1 MKKLA
6 SLVFVFAL
14 AASGTRAQST
24 IGLPAIRNY
33 TSAESHA
40 GVGTWDIAQDS
51 LGRLYFANDGG
62 LLTYDGAHWQ
72 HYALPNKAAIRSL
85 AIDEAGRIYVGGAD
99 EIGYFFPGEGGV
111 LHYHSLKERL
121 PVIAQQFADIWNI
134 VVYRGGVFFRTNEA
148 IIRWKD
154 SAMRVF
160 DAPDNWQ
167 LLAVADSSL
176 FAVDKTLGVE
186 VYRDG
191 RWAVAASLPS
201 PLHITGIVP
210 YKKDSFLVATLKNGL
225 YVLSGGVLVRRPVSA
240 DPLLENDLISNVRVL
255 GPDRFGIGT
264 STAGVLIL
272 DGEGR
277 LVQQFASGEGLQNNH
292 VLRMMTD
299 REGDLW
305 LGLQNGVSFVHY
317 NTSVKLI
324 RPMRNNQ
331 LVCNSVRIFDGRL
344 YIGTSNG
351 LYSLRLDPAVRDI
364 STMKGGFTE
373 VANTKGQ
380 VWGLEAADGWLL
392 AGHQDGAL
400 VVEAGQPEAG
410 QARKSEARSRS
421 GGESRQRSAGRQ
433 GSGGEKAMP
442 VINKQGVW
450 SFVSVGSGSVVAGTY
465 TGLVWLR
472 DTAGRMVD
480 KGKMNELYEALP
492 VIAYDG
498 RGTVWASHPYRG
510 VFRNPLFVGA
520 RDSSA
525 RGTEARGPSAR
536 GPAFSH
542 YGIKEGLPSNLN
554 NYVVVLKG
562 KVVVGTEKGVFE
574 YDSTVDR
581 FRRSAFFEPI
591 FGDTSVEYLRADKDG
606 DIWFVSQQRVGVID
620 FGKPSG
626 KDGYSVVYFPE
637 LNGQTV
643 KGNAAIY
650 PYDKENVFVGSN
662 EGVYHLNYSRYLE
675 ARGGVSVLMGSV
687 TAIAE
692 RDSLVYGGF
701 GGVSAVRLPN
711 HWNSFHFEYASPLY
725 APSEPVDFSY
735 RLEGF
740 DQEWSDWTEKTE
752 KDYTNLPYGKYTFSV
767 RARDGLGKVSAP
779 ARFLLAV
786 NPAWY
791 QTGWAYGLYFLMAVA
806 LAWLV
811 RRGQRR
817 RAEQLRKRY
826 EAEQERRNYLHSL
839 ELDRKEKGLIALQN
853 AKLEG
858 ELQFRNKELAT
869 AAMHLVERGGILSSI
884 REELMAVIKRLN
896 TPNLS
901 FEFRSVFKMIGE
913 TEKSDEDWNRFAL
926 YFDEVHNNYLTT
938 LKTKFPQLSNTD
950 LKLCAYLRLNLSSK
964 EIAQLLNISLKGVE
978 VSRYRLRKKL
988 GLATEVNLH
997 DFLIETTGPPAAE
1010 GKI

>member
-1 MKKLA
+1 MEKLA
-6 SLVFVFAL
+6 SLVFAFAFL
-14 AASGTRAQST
+14 VASGARSQST

-72 HYALPNKAAIRSL
+72 HYALPNRAAIRSL
-85 AIDEAGRIYVGGAD
+85 AIDEAGRVYVGGAD
-99 EIGYFFPGEGGV
+99 EIGFFSPAAGGV
-111 LHYHSLKERL
+111 LTYHSLKEKL

-134 VVYRGGVFFRTNEA
+134 VLFHDAVFFRTNEA

-154 SAMRVF
+154 GVMRVF
-160 DAPDNWQ
+160 DAPENWQ
-167 LLAVADSSL
+167 LMTVADTSL
-176 FAVDKTLGVE
+176 FAVDKERGLEIYRGEQWE
-186 VYRDG
+186 VL
-191 RWAVAASLPS
+191 ASLPA

-210 YKKDSFLVATLKNGL
+210 YKKDSFLVTTLKNGL
-225 YVLSGGVLVRRPVSA
+225 YVLAGNALVRRPVAA
-240 DPLLENDLISNVRVL
+240 DALLTNDLIDNVRVL
-255 GPDRFGIGT
+255 GPDSFGIGT
-264 STAGVLIL
+264 ATGGVLIL

-277 LVQQFASGEGLQNNH
+277 LVQQFSSSEGLQNNH
-292 VLRMMTD
+292 VLRMLTD
-299 REGDLW
+299 RDGDLW

-324 RPMRNNQ
+324 RPMRDNQ
-331 LVCNSVRIFDGRL
+331 LVSNSVRIFDGRL

-351 LYSLRLDPAVRDI
+351 LYSIGLDPAIRDI

-380 VWGLEAADGWLL
+380 VWGLEEIGGRLL

-400 VVEAGQPEAG
+400 EVSGTEAETVM
-410 QARKSEARSRS
+410 
-421 GGESRQRSAGRQ
+421 SRQGVWDFVSA
-433 GSGGEKAMP
+433 GGEK
-442 VINKQGVW
+442 I
-450 SFVSVGSGSVVAGTY
+450 VAGTY
-465 TGLVWLR
+465 TGLEFVR
-472 DTAGRMVD
+472 DKAGRLSEGEKVN
-480 KGKMNELYEALP
+480 GLYESLP

-498 RGTVWASHPYRG
+498 NVTVWASHPYRG
-510 VFRNPLFVGA
+510 VFRNPLFEIG
-520 RDSSA
+520 
-525 RGTEARGPSAR
+525 EKE
-536 GPAFSH
+536 PAFSH
-542 YGIKEGLPSNLN
+542 YSIKEGLPSNLD
-554 NYVVVLKG
+554 NYVAVVRG
-562 KVVVGTEKGVFE
+562 KVVVGTEKGVYE
-574 YDSTVDR
+574 YDAAADR
-581 FRRSAFFEPI
+581 FVRSVFFEPI
-591 FGDTSVEYLRADKDG
+591 FGDTSVEYLRPDKDG
-606 DIWFVSQQRVGVID
+606 GIWFVSQQRVGVID
-620 FGKPSG
+620 FGKASAKG
-626 KDGYSVVYFPE
+626 AYSVVYFPE

-643 KGNAAIY
+643 KGAPGIY
-650 PYDKENVFVGSN
+650 PYDKENIFVGSN

-675 ARGGVSVLMGSV
+675 ARDSVTVLMGMV
-687 TAIAE
+687 KAIAE
-692 RDSLVYGGF
+692 KDSMVFGGF
-701 GGVSAVRLPN
+701 GVSGSGPEVRLPN

-725 APSEPVDFSY
+725 AQSEPVAFSY

-740 DQEWSDWTEKTE
+740 DREWSDWTEKEE
-752 KDYTNLPYGKYTFSV
+752 KDYTNLPYGRYVFAV

-779 ARFLLAV
+779 VHFAFVV

-791 QTGWAYGLYFLMAVA
+791 QTGWAYGLYLLVA
-806 LAWLV
+806 LWFVWLV
-811 RRGQRR
+811 RQRQRR

-826 EAEQERRNYLHSL
+826 EEEQERRNYLHSL

-884 REELMAVIKRLN
+884 REELMAVIKRLS

-938 LKTKFPQLSNTD
+938 LKTKFPQLSPTD

-997 DFLIETTGPPAAE
+997 DFLIEVTGGAP
-1010 GKI
+1010 GDGG

>member
-1 MKKLA
+1 MEKLA
-6 SLVFVFAL
+6 RLVFVFVLL
-14 AASGTRAQST
+14 AASGARSQST

-40 GVGTWDIAQDS
+40 GVQTWDIAQDS

-72 HYALPNKAAIRSL
+72 RYALPNKAAIRSL
-85 AIDEAGRIYVGGAD
+85 AIDKAGRVYVGGAD
-99 EIGYFFPGEGGV
+99 EIGYFSPAANGS
-111 LHYHSLKERL
+111 LAYHSLKERL

-134 VVYRGGVFFRTNEA
+134 VLYQGAVFFRTNEA

-154 SAMRVF
+154 GVMRVF
-160 DAPDNWQ
+160 DAPENWQ
-167 LLAVADSSL
+167 LMTIADTCL
-176 FAVDKTLGVE
+176 FAVDKKLGVE
-186 VYRDG
+186 VYRG
-191 RWAVAASLPS
+191 GQWIVAASLPS
-201 PLHITGIVP
+201 PLHITGLVP
-210 YKKDSFLVATLKNGL
+210 FKKDCFLVTTLKNGL
-225 YVLSGGVLVRRPVSA
+225 YVLNGGVLARRPVPA
-240 DPLLENDLISNVRVL
+240 DPLLENDLIGNVRVL

-277 LVQQFASGEGLQNNH
+277 LVQQFSSSEGLQNNH

-299 REGDLW
+299 RAGDLW

-331 LVCNSVRIFDGRL
+331 LVSNSVRIQNGRL

-351 LYSLRLDPAVRDI
+351 LYSLRLDPAIRDI
-364 STMKGGFTE
+364 STMKGGFTA

-380 VWGLEAADGWLL
+380 VWGLSSIGGLLL
-392 AGHQDGAL
+392 AGHQDGAF
-400 VVEAGQPEAG
+400 VVRGDVAEPIM
-410 QARKSEARSRS
+410 SS
-421 GGESRQRSAGRQ
+421 
-433 GSGGEKAMP
+433 
-442 VINKQGVW
+442 QGVW
-450 SFVSVGSGSVVAGTY
+450 DFDSVWTGSLVAGTY
-465 TGLVWLR
+465 TGLVWVHN
-472 DTAGRMVD
+472 TAGRLSE
-480 KGKMNELYEALP
+480 GKKVNRLYESLP
-492 VIAYDG
+492 VVANDG
-498 RGTVWASHPYRG
+498 QGNVWASHPYRG
-510 VFRNPLFVGA
+510 VFRCPLL
-520 RDSSA
+520 
-525 RGTEARGPSAR
+525 GTGDTLPE
-536 GPAFSH
+536 FSH
-542 YGIKEGLPSNLN
+542 CGIKQGLPSNSNDYLT
-554 NYVVVLKG
+554 VVRG
-562 KVVVGTEKGVFE
+562 KVVVGTERGVFE
-574 YDSTVDR
+574 YDSAADR
-581 FRRSAFFEPI
+581 FKRSAFFEPI
-591 FGDTSVEYLRADKDG
+591 FGDTSVEYLRPDG
-606 DIWFVSQQRVGVID
+606 DGEIWFVSQQRVGVID
-620 FGKPSG
+620 FNKASAKGR
-626 KDGYSVVYFPE
+626 YSVVYFPE
-637 LNGQTV
+637 LKGQTV
-643 KGNAAIY
+643 KGDALIY
-650 PYDKENVFVGSN
+650 PYDKENIFIGSN

-675 ARGGVSVLMGSV
+675 TRGRVTVLMGV
-687 TAIAE
+687 VKAIAE
-692 RDSLVYGGF
+692 KDTVVFGGF
-701 GGVSAVRLPN
+701 GAAGSGAGGDGGVAGDGPEVRLPN

-725 APSEPVDFSY
+725 APSEPVEFSY

-740 DQEWSDWTEKTE
+740 DREWSDWTEKAE
-752 KDYTNLPYGKYTFSV
+752 KDYTNLSYGEYTFSV
-767 RARDGLGKVSAP
+767 RARDGLGTVSTP
-779 ARFLLAV
+779 ARFGLAV
-786 NPAWY
+786 DPAWY
-791 QTGWAYGLYFLMAVA
+791 QTGWAYGWYLAMALA

-811 RRGQRR
+811 RRRQRR

-839 ELDRKEKGLIALQN
+839 ELDRIEKGLIALQN

-884 REELMAVIKRLN
+884 REELMDVIKRLN

-901 FEFRSVFKMIGE
+901 FEFRSVFKMIGD

-988 GLATEVNLH
+988 ALATEVNLH
-997 DFLIETTGPPAAE
+997 DFLIEVTKG
-1010 GKI
+1010 I

>member
-1 MKKLA
+1 MEKLA
-6 SLVFVFAL
+6 SLVFAFAFL
-14 AASGTRAQST
+14 AASGVRSQST

-72 HYALPNKAAIRSL
+72 HYALPNRAAIRSL
-85 AIDEAGRIYVGGAD
+85 AIDEAGRVYVGGAD
-99 EIGYFFPGEGGV
+99 EIGFFSPGQGGV
-111 LHYHSLKERL
+111 LRYHSLKEKL
-121 PVIAQQFADIWNI
+121 PAVAQQFADIWNI
-134 VVYRGGVFFRTNEA
+134 VLYHGGVFFRTNEA

-154 SAMRVF
+154 GVMRVF

-167 LLAVADSSL
+167 LMTVADSTL
-176 FAVDKTLGVE
+176 FAVDKVKGLE
-186 VYRDG
+186 VYRG
-191 RWAVAASLPS
+191 EQWEVLASLPA

-210 YKKDSFLVATLKNGL
+210 YKKDSFLVTTMKNGL
-225 YVLSGGVLVRRPVSA
+225 YVLAGKVLVRRPVA
-240 DPLLENDLISNVRVL
+240 VDALLTNDLISNVRVL

-264 STAGVLIL
+264 ATGGVLIL
-272 DGEGR
+272 DEAGR
-277 LVQQFASGEGLQNNH
+277 LVQQFSSSEGLQNNH

-299 REGDLW
+299 RDGGLW

-324 RPMRNNQ
+324 RPMRDNQ
-331 LVCNSVRIFDGRL
+331 LVSNSVRIFGGRL

-351 LYSLRLDPAVRDI
+351 LYTLRLDPAIRDI
-364 STMKGGFTE
+364 STMKGEFTE

-380 VWGLEAADGWLL
+380 VWGLSDIDGQLL

-400 VVEAGQPEAG
+400 VVRGDVAE
-410 QARKSEARSRS
+410 
-421 GGESRQRSAGRQ
+421 
-433 GSGGEKAMP
+433 P
-442 VINKQGVW
+442 VINRQGVW
-450 SFVSVGSGSVVAGTY
+450 GFDSVGAGGVVAGTY
-465 TGLVWLR
+465 TGLVWVH
-472 DTAGRMVD
+472 DTAGQLSE
-480 KGKMNELYEALP
+480 GKKVNGLYEALP

-510 VFRNPLFVGA
+510 VFRNPLFGA
-520 RDSSA
+520 
-525 RGTEARGPSAR
+525 GGQEPG
-536 GPAFSH
+536 FSH
-542 YGIKEGLPSNLN
+542 YGIKEGLPSNSN
-554 NYVVVLKG
+554 DYVAVVHG
-562 KVVVGTEKGVFE
+562 KVVVGTERGVFE
-574 YDSTVDR
+574 YDSVADR

-591 FGDTSVEYLRADKDG
+591 FGDTSVEYLRTDKDG
-606 DIWFVSQQRVGVID
+606 EIWFVSQQRVGVID
-620 FGKPSG
+620 FGKVSAKG
-626 KDGYSVVYFPE
+626 AYSVVYFPE
-637 LNGQTV
+637 LSGQTV
-643 KGNAAIY
+643 KGAPGIY
-650 PYDKENVFVGSN
+650 PYDKENIFIGSN
-662 EGVYHLNYSRYLE
+662 EGVYDLNYSRYLA
-675 ARGGVSVLMGSV
+675 ARDRVTVLMGV
-687 TAIAE
+687 VKATAE
-692 RDSLVYGGF
+692 KDSILFGGF
-701 GGVSAVRLPN
+701 GVSGGGPEVQLPN

-725 APSEPVDFSY
+725 AQSEPVAFSY

-740 DQEWSDWTEKTE
+740 DREWSDWTEKAE
-752 KDYTNLPYGKYTFSV
+752 KDYTNLSYGRYLFSV
-767 RARDGLGKVSAP
+767 RARDGLGNVSAP
-779 ARFLLAV
+779 VSFAFVV

-791 QTGWAYGLYFLMAVA
+791 QTGWAYGLYLLAA
-806 LAWLV
+806 LGLAWLV
-811 RRGQRR
+811 RWRWRR
-817 RAEQLRKRY
+817 RADQLRKRY
-826 EAEQERRNYLHSL
+826 ETEQERRNYLHSL

-884 REELMAVIKRLN
+884 REELMAVIKRLS

-913 TEKSDEDWNRFAL
+913 TEKSDADWNRFAL

-938 LKTKFPQLSNTD
+938 LKTKFPQLSPTD

-964 EIAQLLNISLKGVE
+964 EIAQLLNISVKGVE

-997 DFLIETTGPPAAE
+997 DFLIEVTGGALR
-1010 GKI
+1010 GKG